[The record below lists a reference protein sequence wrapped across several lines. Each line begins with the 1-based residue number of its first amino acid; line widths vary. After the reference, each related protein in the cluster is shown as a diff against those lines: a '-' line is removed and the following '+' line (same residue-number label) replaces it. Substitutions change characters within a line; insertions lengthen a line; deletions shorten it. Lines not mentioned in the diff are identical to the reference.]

1 MDKTEKASGSSDP
14 EDNNDEAD
22 LDAKAK
28 NLADQEVN
36 KLFVL

>member
-14 EDNNDEAD
+14 EDNDDAD

-36 KLFVL
+36 ELFVM